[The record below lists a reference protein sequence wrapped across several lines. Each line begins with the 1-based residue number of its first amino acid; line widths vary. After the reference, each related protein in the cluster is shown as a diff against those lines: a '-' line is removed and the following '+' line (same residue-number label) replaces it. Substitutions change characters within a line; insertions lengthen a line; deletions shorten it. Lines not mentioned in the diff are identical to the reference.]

1 VRLGATR
8 CPRGWL
14 SFEGHC
20 YGYFGQQL
28 SWRRAEAWCQATR
41 GAHLASLHSPEE
53 HRALAA
59 FLARRDKEESVWI
72 GLHRRGWLWADG
84 SPRHYWAWEGDDGP
98 KGHPCIA
105 MEDSGLP
112 SWDRDTNPVQGH
124 ASWGQGQWLCHGLR
138 VSVPRCPCA
147 PPVTCSLPRL
157 SPACHLFATCLSPA
171 RPLAPVPVVTGP
183 SPRVS
188 PPCPL
193 SDPCPLPPP

>member
-1 VRLGATR
+1 VRPELRELPGATR

-59 FLARRDKEESVWI
+59 FLARRPDKEESVWI
-72 GLHRRGWLWADG
+72 GLHRRVRGWLWADG

-105 MEDSGLP
+105 MEDSAGFMAWEGEACGERKP
-112 SWDRDTNPVQGH
+112 FI
-124 ASWGQGQWLCHGLR
+124 CKY
-138 VSVPRCPCA
+138 
-147 PPVTCSLPRL
+147 
-157 SPACHLFATCLSPA
+157 PA
-171 RPLAPVPVVTGP
+171 
-183 SPRVS
+183 
-188 PPCPL
+188 
-193 SDPCPLPPP
+193 

>member
-1 VRLGATR
+1 MGPATFLGLCLLGCLVLAPSLPGAEATR

-41 GAHLASLHSPEE
+41 GGHLASLHSPEE

-59 FLARRDKEESVWI
+59 FLARRPRRGEDDEEGEKDRDRDRDRDRDESVWI
-72 GLHRRGWLWADG
+72 GLHRRRQGWLWADG

-105 MEDSGLP
+105 LEDSAGFMAWEGEACGERKP
-112 SWDRDTNPVQGH
+112 FI
-124 ASWGQGQWLCHGLR
+124 CKY
-138 VSVPRCPCA
+138 
-147 PPVTCSLPRL
+147 
-157 SPACHLFATCLSPA
+157 PA
-171 RPLAPVPVVTGP
+171 
-183 SPRVS
+183 
-188 PPCPL
+188 
-193 SDPCPLPPP
+193 